1 MVLTDNWFTALSENE
16 DGSIT
21 FISGRSGI
29 DDFIKAG
36 KMKQRMEVT
45 WKYESDA
52 KGMPAIDKEAQIM
65 EAVEERLRKAMEK
78 DKLAIL
84 TGIYTGQGKREWIFI
99 TRNLNAF
106 GERLNEAL
114 QGLPQLP
121 IEIYAEDDPDNEEY
135 KSLLEIRGEDD

>member
-1 MVLTDNWFTALSENE
+1 MVLTDKWFTALSENE
-16 DGSIT
+16 DGSYT
-21 FISGRSGI
+21 FISGRSDI
-29 DDFIKAG
+29 DAFINSK

-45 WKYESDA
+45 WRYEADE
-52 KGMPAIDKEAQIM
+52 KGMPKIDKEAMIM
-65 EAVEERLRKAMEK
+65 EEVENRLRRAMEK

-114 QGLPQLP
+114 GGLHQLP

-135 KSLLEIRGEDD
+135 KNLLEIKGEDD